1 MLYYLCKLDFLTA
14 LHIGDSSSARSL
26 ETSKMAFGADTLFS
40 ALCHEALSLGGTTM
54 LEQLYQLTKED
65 KLLLSDSLPYH
76 GETLYLPRPVA
87 PATIKIEGD
96 PKLRKKYKKMS
107 YLPVALMDRYL
118 AYLRGEAD
126 FEVRLAEDEARAG
139 ELGDLPVVHTKFGV
153 HSTVA
158 KVAVQGRKDPEPFH
172 VGTFS
177 FFMED
182 KKKVNNKPR
191 HETCGLYIII
201 GYAED
206 GTLPLVLR
214 LLKSLA
220 GSGIGGKTSAGYG
233 KFTIG
238 DEIFIDEVCDEQ
250 TEWLKRSLHYQT
262 AKSFLLLN
270 LALPKED
277 EMPGAVEG
285 STYALERRG
294 GFVQSTGYGTTF
306 YKKKTGYL
314 FAAGSVFRKTFQ
326 GDVFDV
332 AVEGAHPVYRYGK
345 PLFLG
350 VDL

>member
-26 ETSKMAFGADTLFS
+26 ETSKMAFGSDTLFS

-65 KLLLSDSLPYH
+65 KLLLSDSMPYY
-76 GETLYLPRPVA
+76 GETLYIPRPVA
-87 PATIKIEGD
+87 PAANKTEGD
-96 PKLRKKYKKMS
+96 PGLRKRHKKMA
-107 YLPVALMDRYL
+107 YLPMVLMDRYL
-118 AYLRGEAD
+118 TYLRGEAD
-126 FEVRLAEDEARAG
+126 FEVRLAEDELRAG
-139 ELGDLPVVHTKFGV
+139 ESGDLPVVHTQFGT

-158 KVAVQGRKDPEPFH
+158 KVAVQGNEDPEPFH
-172 VGTFS
+172 VGAFS
-177 FFMED
+177 FFKED
-182 KKKVNNKPR
+182 KQRDDNKLGR
-191 HETCGLYIII
+191 ETCGLYIII
-201 GYAED
+201 GYAEE
-206 GTLPLVLR
+206 GALQLVLR

-220 GSGIGGKTSAGYG
+220 VSGIGGKTSAGYG
-233 KFTIG
+233 KFIIS
-238 DEIFIDEVCDEQ
+238 DDIFVDEVCDEQ
-250 TEWLKRSLHYQT
+250 TEWLKRSLHYQN

-294 GFVQSTGYGTTF
+294 GFVQSKSYGTTF

-314 FAAGSVFRKTFQ
+314 FAAGSVFKKTFQ

-332 AVEGAHPVYRYGK
+332 AAEGAHPVYRYGK
-345 PLFLG
+345 PMFLG

>member
-40 ALCHEALSLGGTTM
+40 ALCHEALILGGTTL

-65 KLLLSDSLPYH
+65 KLLFSDSLPYC
-76 GETLYLPRPVA
+76 GETLYIPRPVA
-87 PATIKIEGD
+87 PSRSKIEGD
-96 PKLRKKYKKMS
+96 PRLRKRYKKMS

-126 FEVRLAEDEARAG
+126 FEVRLAEDEAKEG
-139 ELGDLPVVHTKFGV
+139 KSGGLPVVHTKFGV
-153 HSTVA
+153 HSTQA
-158 KVAVQGRKDPEPFH
+158 KVAIQGRKDTEPFH

-177 FFMED
+177 FFNQPGHED
-182 KKKVNNKPR
+182 
-191 HETCGLYIII
+191 CGLYIII

-206 GTLPLVLR
+206 RMRQLVLR
-214 LLKSLA
+214 LLKSL
-220 GSGIGGKTSAGYG
+220 GYSGIGGKTSSGYG
-233 KFTIG
+233 KFLISESDG
-238 DEIFIDEVCDEQ
+238 IFIDEVCDDQ
-250 TEWLKRSLHYQT
+250 TEWLKRSLHRQA

-277 EMPGAVEG
+277 EMLGAVED
-285 STYALERRG
+285 STYTLERRG
-294 GFVQSTGYGTTF
+294 GFVQSVTYGTTF

-314 FAAGSVFRKTFQ
+314 FAAGSVFKKTFQ
-326 GDVFDV
+326 GDIFDV

-345 PLFLG
+345 PMFLG